1 MIRHYYLGCP
11 MWAHKSWVGEFFTPK
26 AKPGDFLR
34 QYSAVFNTVE
44 GNHTFYG
51 LPNPPT
57 LLRWREETPAE
68 FRFSFKFPRAITHE
82 RRLVNVRDG
91 VSDFYRTMAPLAGR
105 IGIFFLQLPPK
116 FNAAGLAVLEKFL
129 TALPG
134 DYPIAVEFRHADF
147 FDGGE
152 NEQRVNDLLQRL
164 GVNRVMFDT
173 VVLHAIRTRDPFV
186 IAAQQRKPQMPS
198 RFAATARHPF
208 LRFVGHN
215 QVETNLPHLT
225 RLAAAVAQW
234 IDRGLQPFV
243 FFHAPND
250 FYAPHLC
257 RAFHQ
262 ILAQTVTRTDVGKIP
277 PWPTKA
283 GGDSQLTLF

>member
-1 MIRHYYLGCP
+1 MIRHYFLGCP
-11 MWAHKSWVGEFFTPK
+11 MWAHKPWVGEFFTPN

-44 GNHTFYG
+44 GNNTFYG

-57 LLRWREETPAE
+57 LLRWREETPPE
-68 FRFSFKFPRAITHE
+68 FRFSFKFPRTITHE
-82 RRLVNVRDG
+82 RRLVDTRDSVRE
-91 VSDFYRTMAPLAGR
+91 FYRTLAPLAER
-105 IGIFFLQLPPK
+105 TGIFFLQLPPI
-116 FNAAGLAVLEKFL
+116 FDAAALPALEKFL
-129 TALPG
+129 TGLPKEVPVG
-134 DYPIAVEFRHADF
+134 VEFRHVDF

-152 NEQRVNDLLQRL
+152 TEARVNELLQRH

-173 VVLHAIRTRDPFV
+173 VVLHAIRTHDPFV
-186 IAAQQRKPQMPS
+186 IAAQRRKPQMPA
-198 RFAATARHPF
+198 RFTITGRHPF

-215 QVETNLPHLT
+215 EVRANIPHLT
-225 RLAAAVAQW
+225 RLAGMAAQW
-234 IDRGLQPFV
+234 IDQGLQPFV

-262 ILAQTVTRTDVGKIP
+262 ILAQTVTRTNVGRMP
-277 PWPTKA
+277 PWPAEKES
-283 GGDSQLTLF
+283 GSQLTLF